1 MICWSPLGQEIW
13 SHRRNQ
19 QVMSRSEKA
28 VVGALTAALLTVA
41 GVAGAVGLAG
51 HPGKPHASAV
61 RPVPARADRSL
72 TAPAVREAPRL
83 RHLYSPDALV
93 TFPAAVGPGVLA
105 RLRGLDGL
113 RAFTVADSGAVVVG
127 RTRMRLLGVDP
138 SSARSFTPRFTAAS
152 RPLWTSVA
160 RGELTVDY
168 SLAGSLTNTLGAT
181 VAVFGHASSPVS
193 LRIGAFATIGLG
205 RAQGIVD
212 RSVGQG
218 LGLAQRR
225 VIVVS
230 APHRSDAGLR
240 ADLTSMFPRAGVRL
254 VRPPHVDQAVI
265 SAYALSRIPPS
276 YLRLYRAAA
285 ATCRGLPWTVLA
297 AIGTVETGNGA
308 NTSTSSKGA
317 MGPMQFLPSTFVA
330 YAVDGDGDGV
340 ANIQDPADAI
350 YSAARYL
357 CAWGA
362 GLGGQ
367 SLYAAIF
374 AYNHADWYVREVIQL
389 AIAYS

>member
-1 MICWSPLGQEIW
+1 MT
-13 SHRRNQ
+13 
-19 QVMSRSEKA
+19 RSQKA
-28 VVGALTAALLTVA
+28 VVGALTAALLA
-41 GVAGAVGLAG
+41 GGGVAGAVGFSS
-51 HPGKPHASAV
+51 HPAHPRPSAV
-61 RPVPARADRSL
+61 RTPVARAARTLGAPAARPVPPLRRL
-72 TAPAVREAPRL
+72 TT
-83 RHLYSPDALV
+83 PDAV
-93 TFPAAVGPGVLA
+93 ITFSSGTGAGI
-105 RLRGLDGL
+105 LRKLRRLDGL
-113 RAFTVADSGAVVVG
+113 TMYAVADAGVVQIG
-127 RTRMRLLGVDP
+127 RTRLHVLGVNLAT
-138 SSARSFTPRFTAAS
+138 ARRFTPRFTAKS
-152 RPLWTSVA
+152 KPLWTSIA

-168 SLAGSLTNTLGAT
+168 SLAGRMPNALGQTMPAT
-181 VAVFGHASSPVS
+181 VHGAPTPVH
-193 LRIGAFATIGLG
+193 LRVGAFATVGLG
-205 RAQGIVD
+205 RAQGLVD
-212 RSVGQG
+212 RSLSPS
-218 LGLAQRR
+218 LGLVANR
-225 VIVVS
+225 VVVVA
-230 APHRSDAGLR
+230 APKRSDSGLR
-240 ADLTSMFPRAGVRL
+240 DDLSAMFPHAHVRL

-265 SAYALSRIPPS
+265 SAYARARIPAA

-285 ATCRGLPWTVLA
+285 STCRGLPWTVLA

>member
-1 MICWSPLGQEIW
+1 
-13 SHRRNQ
+13 
-19 QVMSRSEKA
+19 MSRSQKA
-28 VVGALTAALLTVA
+28 VVAGLTAALLSLA
-41 GVAGAVGLAG
+41 GVAGAAGLGAFST
-51 HPGKPHASAV
+51 HATRPRPLAV
-61 RPVPARADRSL
+61 RTDPPRVGRDLVAATVRSL
-72 TAPAVREAPRL
+72 PPL
-83 RHLYSPDALV
+83 RHLYAPDAVLTFDRPIGPSALRQLRRLV
-93 TFPAAVGPGVLA
+93 
-105 RLRGLDGL
+105 GL
-113 RAFTVADSGAVVVG
+113 RAFTVADSGSVVLG
-127 RTRMRLLGVDP
+127 RTRIRLLGGDV
-138 SSARSFTPRFTAAS
+138 ARTRGFTPRFTATSA
-152 RPLWTSVA
+152 PLWTSVL

-168 SLAGSLTNTLGAT
+168 SLAGTFKNTLGAT
-181 VAVFGHASSPVS
+181 LPLFGHSNAPVAVRV
-193 LRIGAFATIGLG
+193 GAFATVGLG

-212 RSVGQG
+212 RSLSAS
-218 LGLAQRR
+218 LGLRPAR
-225 VIVVS
+225 VLVVS
-230 APHRSDAGLR
+230 APHRSDSGLR
-240 ADLTSMFPRAGVRL
+240 SDLATLFPHAHLRM

-265 SAYALSRIPPS
+265 SAYARSVIPAG

-285 ATCRGLPWTVLA
+285 STCRGLPWTVLA

-317 MGPMQFLPSTFVA
+317 MGPMQFLPSTFAA

-367 SLYAAIF
+367 WLYAAIF
-374 AYNHADWYVREVIQL
+374 AYNHADWYVREVIRL

>member
-1 MICWSPLGQEIW
+1 MT
-13 SHRRNQ
+13 R
-19 QVMSRSEKA
+19 SRKA
-28 VVGALTAALLTVA
+28 VVGALTAALLAGTGVVA
-41 GVAGAVGLAG
+41 GTVGHG
-51 HPGKPHASAV
+51 QRHAHA
-61 RPVPARADRSL
+61 RPQAMRPPADRADRSL
-72 TAPAVREAPRL
+72 TAPAVRRL
-83 RHLYSPDALV
+83 PPLRKLTSPDAVV
-93 TFPAAVGPGVLA
+93 TFPASTGVGTIRRLHRLSGLTMYAVADAGAVRIGQT
-105 RLRGLDGL
+105 RLRI
-113 RAFTVADSGAVVVG
+113 
-127 RTRMRLLGVDP
+127 LGVNL
-138 SSARSFTPRFTAAS
+138 ATMRRFTPRFTAKS
-152 RPLWTSVA
+152 RPLWTSIA

-168 SLAGSLTNTLGAT
+168 SLAGRMGNTLGQTLPALGHGAT
-181 VAVFGHASSPVS
+181 SASP
-193 LRIGAFATIGLG
+193 LRVGAFATVGLG
-205 RAQGIVD
+205 RAQALVD
-212 RSVGQG
+212 RSLSDS
-218 LGLAQRR
+218 LGLVRNR
-225 VIVVS
+225 VIVVA
-230 APHRSDAGLR
+230 APKRSDSGLR
-240 ADLTSMFPRAGVRL
+240 DDLTALFPHAQVRL

-265 SAYALSRIPPS
+265 SPYARARIPAT

-285 ATCRGLPWTVLA
+285 STCRGLPWTVLA

-330 YAVDGDGDGV
+330 YAVDGDGDGI

-350 YSAARYL
+350 FSAARYL

>member
-1 MICWSPLGQEIW
+1 MTRPQ
-13 SHRRNQ
+13 
-19 QVMSRSEKA
+19 KA
-28 VVGALTAALLTVA
+28 VVAGITAALLSVA
-41 GVAGAVGLAG
+41 GVAGAAGLGAFHTHVTRS
-51 HPGKPHASAV
+51 HPLAQRTSA
-61 RPVPARADRSL
+61 PRADRNL
-72 TAPAVREAPRL
+72 PVRAARTLPPL
-83 RHLYSPDALV
+83 RHRFAPDAVL
-93 TFPAAVGPGVLA
+93 TFDRPIGAATLA
-105 RLRGLDGL
+105 RLHRLEGL
-113 RAFTVADSGAVVVG
+113 RAFTVADSGSIVTG
-127 RTRMRLLGVDP
+127 RTRLRVLGVDVAK
-138 SSARSFTPRFTAAS
+138 ARRFTPRFTATS
-152 RPLWTSVA
+152 GPLWTSVL

-168 SLAGSLTNTLGAT
+168 SLAGKLKNRLGAT
-181 VAVFGHASSPVS
+181 LPMFGRGKGPVMV
-193 LRIGAFATIGLG
+193 RIGAFATVGLG
-205 RAQGIVD
+205 RAEGLVD
-212 RSVGQG
+212 RSLSAS
-218 LGLAQRR
+218 LGLRPAR
-225 VIVVS
+225 VLIVS
-230 APHRSDAGLR
+230 APSRSDSGLR
-240 ADLTSMFPRAGVRL
+240 SDLATLFPHAHLRM

-265 SAYALSRIPPS
+265 SAYARSVIPAG
-276 YLRLYRAAA
+276 YLALYRAAA

-317 MGPMQFLPSTFVA
+317 MGPMQFLPSTFAA

-374 AYNHADWYVREVIQL
+374 AYNHADWYVREVIRL

>member
-1 MICWSPLGQEIW
+1 M
-13 SHRRNQ
+13 N
-19 QVMSRSEKA
+19 RSQKA
-28 VVGALTAALLTVA
+28 VVGALTAALLTVT
-41 GVAGAVGLAG
+41 GVSVGAVTANGKG
-51 HPGKPHASAV
+51 HHARATSL
-61 RPVPARADRSL
+61 RPVAARADRAV
-72 TAPAVREAPRL
+72 TAPAVRQAPRL
-83 RHLYSPDALV
+83 RRITPPDAML
-93 TFPAAVGPGVLA
+93 TFPTTIGAGTMR
-105 RLRGLDGL
+105 RLRRLHGLH
-113 RAFTVADSGAVVVG
+113 AFTVADAGGVVIGA
-127 RTRMRLLGVDP
+127 TRLHVLGVDP
-138 SSARSFTPRFTAAS
+138 ASARGFTPRFTATS
-152 RPLWTSVA
+152 RPLWTSLL

-168 SLAGSLTNTLGAT
+168 SLAGRLQKMLGAT
-181 VAVFGHASSPVS
+181 MPAFGHGAAAPVP
-193 LRIGAFATIGLG
+193 LRVGAFATIGLG
-205 RAQGIVD
+205 RAEAVVD
-212 RSVGQG
+212 RSLSAP
-218 LGLAQRR
+218 LGLRPRR

-230 APHRSDAGLR
+230 APKRSDAGLR
-240 ADLTSMFPRAGVRL
+240 GDLAALFPAAHVRL

-265 SAYALSRIPPS
+265 SAYARARIPAA

-308 NTSTSSKGA
+308 DTTTSSKGA
-317 MGPMQFLPSTFVA
+317 MGPMQFLPSTFAA
-330 YAVDGDGDGV
+330 YAVDGDGDGI

-374 AYNHADWYVREVIQL
+374 AYNHADWYVREVIKL

>member
-1 MICWSPLGQEIW
+1 M
-13 SHRRNQ
+13 N
-19 QVMSRSEKA
+19 RSQKA
-28 VVGALTAALLTVA
+28 VVGALTAALLAGT

-51 HPGKPHASAV
+51 HSARHRPSALRQTTQRAARTLGTPGV
-61 RPVPARADRSL
+61 RPVPPLRRL
-72 TAPAVREAPRL
+72 TT
-83 RHLYSPDALV
+83 PDAV
-93 TFPAAVGPGVLA
+93 ITFPSSTGAGTIRKLH
-105 RLRGLDGL
+105 RLDGL
-113 RAFTVADSGAVVVG
+113 TMYAVADAGVVQIAK
-127 RTRMRLLGVDP
+127 TRLHVLGVNL
-138 SSARSFTPRFTAAS
+138 ATIRRFTPRFTAKS
-152 RPLWTSVA
+152 RPLWTSIA

-168 SLAGSLTNTLGAT
+168 SVAGRMNNALGQTLPAIAHGVTTPA
-181 VAVFGHASSPVS
+181 P
-193 LRIGAFATIGLG
+193 LRVGAFATVGLG
-205 RAQGIVD
+205 RAQALVD
-212 RSVGQG
+212 RSQSAS
-218 LGLAQRR
+218 LGLVPNR
-225 VIVVS
+225 VVVVA
-230 APHRSDAGLR
+230 APKRSDSGLR
-240 ADLTSMFPRAGVRL
+240 DDLTAMFPRARVRL
-254 VRPPHVDQAVI
+254 VRPPHVDQARI
-265 SAYALSRIPPS
+265 SAYALARIPPA

>member
-1 MICWSPLGQEIW
+1 
-13 SHRRNQ
+13 
-19 QVMSRSEKA
+19 MSRSQKA
-28 VVGALTAALLTVA
+28 VVGALTAALLAVT
-41 GVAGAVGLAG
+41 GVAGAVSLSATRSA
-51 HPGKPHASAV
+51 KPRPAAV
-61 RPVPARADRSL
+61 RPTPVRVDRSL
-72 TAPAVREAPRL
+72 TSRVMRPVAPL
-83 RHLYSPDALV
+83 RHLDAPDAVV
-93 TFPAAVGPGVLA
+93 TFPQAVGPHTVA
-105 RLRGLDGL
+105 RLRRLSGL
-113 RAFTVADSGAVVVG
+113 RAFTVADSGAVVIG
-127 RTRMRLLGVDP
+127 RTRVRVFGVDP
-138 SSARSFTPRFTAAS
+138 AGVRGFTPRFTAKS

-160 RGELTVDY
+160 RDELTIDY
-168 SLAGSLTNTLGAT
+168 SLAGQMKNTLGVT
-181 VAVFGHASSPVS
+181 LPVFGRRDAPVS
-193 LRIGAFATIGLG
+193 LRVGAFATVGLG
-205 RAQGIVD
+205 SAEGIVD
-212 RSVGQG
+212 RSVSAS
-218 LGLAQRR
+218 LGLYSQR
-225 VIVVS
+225 VVVVS
-230 APHRSDAGLR
+230 APHRSDSGLR
-240 ADLTSMFPRAGVRL
+240 EDLRALFPHAHVRL
-254 VRPPHVDQAVI
+254 VRPVHVDQAVI
-265 SAYALSRIPPS
+265 SAYARGVIPAS

-285 ATCRGLPWTVLA
+285 STCRGLPWTVLA

-374 AYNHADWYVREVIQL
+374 AYNHADWYVREVLKL

>member
-1 MICWSPLGQEIW
+1 MN
-13 SHRRNQ
+13 R
-19 QVMSRSEKA
+19 SRKA
-28 VVGALTAALLTVA
+28 VVGALTAALVAGA
-41 GVAGAVGLAG
+41 GVAAG
-51 HPGKPHASAV
+51 TIGHGPRHGHA
-61 RPVPARADRSL
+61 RPTAMRTPVDRVARALS
-72 TAPAVREAPRL
+72 APAVRAVPPL
-83 RHLYSPDALV
+83 RKLTSPDAV
-93 TFPAAVGPGVLA
+93 ITFPTSTGTATVRKLH
-105 RLRGLDGL
+105 RLDGL
-113 RAFTVADSGAVVVG
+113 TMYAVADAGAVKVG
-127 RTRMRLLGVDP
+127 QTRVRVLGVNL
-138 SSARSFTPRFTAAS
+138 ATMRRFTPRFTAKS
-152 RPLWTSVA
+152 RPLWTSIA

-168 SLAGSLTNTLGAT
+168 SLAGRMGNTLGQSLPAVGHGAT
-181 VAVFGHASSPVS
+181 SSVA
-193 LRIGAFATIGLG
+193 LRVGAFATVGLG
-205 RAQGIVD
+205 RAQALVD
-212 RSVGQG
+212 RSLSDS
-218 LGLAQRR
+218 LGLVRNR
-225 VIVVS
+225 VLVVA
-230 APHRSDAGLR
+230 APKRSDTGLR
-240 ADLTSMFPRAGVRL
+240 ADLTALFPHAQVRL
-254 VRPPHVDQAVI
+254 VRPPHVDQAAI
-265 SAYALSRIPPS
+265 SAYARARIPAT

-285 ATCRGLPWTVLA
+285 STCRGLPWTVLA

-330 YAVDGDGDGV
+330 YAVDGDGDGI

>member
-1 MICWSPLGQEIW
+1 MT
-13 SHRRNQ
+13 
-19 QVMSRSEKA
+19 RSQKA
-28 VVGALTAALLTVA
+28 VAGALTAVLLA
-41 GVAGAVGLAG
+41 GSGVAGAAGLAG
-51 HPGKPHASAV
+51 HAGHAGHAARKHATLA
-61 RPVPARADRSL
+61 RPADFRAGRSVS
-72 TAPAVREAPRL
+72 APAVRAVPALRRLTPPDAVVTFRASVGAGTIKRL
-83 RHLYSPDALV
+83 R
-93 TFPAAVGPGVLA
+93 
-105 RLRGLDGL
+105 RLSGLT
-113 RAFTVADSGAVVVG
+113 AFAVADAGSVVVG
-127 RTRMRLLGVDP
+127 GSRLHVLGVNPARMRG
-138 SSARSFTPRFTAAS
+138 FTPTFTARS

-168 SLAGSLTNTLGAT
+168 SLAGRMRHDLGAVLPALGHG
-181 VAVFGHASSPVS
+181 VALPVQM
-193 LRIGAFATIGLG
+193 RIGAFATVGLG
-205 RAQGIVD
+205 GAEALVD
-212 RSVGQG
+212 RSLSGA
-218 LGLAQRR
+218 LGLVPQR
-225 VIVVS
+225 VVVVS
-230 APHRSDAGLR
+230 APKRSDAGLR
-240 ADLTSMFPRAGVRL
+240 ADLSALFPRAHVRM
-254 VRPPHVDQAVI
+254 VRPQHVDQTVI
-265 SAYALSRIPPS
+265 SAYARARIPAG

-285 ATCRGLPWTVLA
+285 STCRGLPWTVLA

-350 YSAARYL
+350 FSAARYL

-362 GLGGQ
+362 GLGGR

>member
-1 MICWSPLGQEIW
+1 MP
-13 SHRRNQ
+13 R
-19 QVMSRSEKA
+19 SRKA
-28 VVGALTAALLTVA
+28 VAGALTAALLA
-41 GVAGAVGLAG
+41 GTGAVAGAIG
-51 HPGKPHASAV
+51 HGQHHAQA
-61 RPVPARADRSL
+61 RPVAMRPPAARADRAL
-72 TAPAVREAPRL
+72 TAPAVRAVPPL
-83 RHLYSPDALV
+83 RKLTAPDAVV
-93 TFPAAVGPGVLA
+93 TFPSSTGAGTIRKLHRLGGLTMYAVADAGAVRVGDT
-105 RLRGLDGL
+105 RLR
-113 RAFTVADSGAVVVG
+113 V
-127 RTRMRLLGVDP
+127 LGVNL
-138 SSARSFTPRFTAAS
+138 ATMRRFTPRFTANS
-152 RPLWTSVA
+152 RPLWTSIA

-168 SLAGSLTNTLGAT
+168 SLAGKMGRTLGQSLP
-181 VAVFGHASSPVS
+181 VADRRLTSTMS
-193 LRIGAFATIGLG
+193 LRIGAFATVGLG
-205 RAQGIVD
+205 RAQGLVD
-212 RSVGQG
+212 RSLSDS
-218 LGLAQRR
+218 LGLVRNR
-225 VIVVS
+225 VLVVA
-230 APHRSDAGLR
+230 APSRSDSGLR
-240 ADLTSMFPRAGVRL
+240 TDLTAMFPKATVRL
-254 VRPPHVDQAVI
+254 VRPPHIDQTVI
-265 SAYALSRIPPS
+265 SAYARARIPAS

-285 ATCRGLPWTVLA
+285 STCRGLPWTVLA

-330 YAVDGDGDGV
+330 YAVDGDGDGI